1 MRIHRRNHTREAFA
15 AHRAAARNIA
25 MAVFGGL
32 WLLHA
37 LVADSLPSSAA
48 TVAVEPSADGVQRA
62 TIVMESYSYV
72 PDHLVLHVGNPVELV
87 LENKSWLV
95 PHNFILKDADA
106 DLRLEA
112 DVAGGDRTILRFTP
126 TRSGSGAFYCDK
138 QLLFFK
144 SHRHRGMEGRI
155 DIQ

>member
-1 MRIHRRNHTREAFA
+1 MRIDRRKHTRVAIA
-15 AHRAAARNIA
+15 AHGSAARKIA
-25 MAVFGGL
+25 VAVFGGL
-32 WLLHA
+32 WLLH
-37 LVADSLPSSAA
+37 VSVVSSLPSLAA
-48 TVAVEPSADGVQRA
+48 TLVVEPSADGVQRA

-72 PDHLVLHVGNPVELV
+72 PDHLVLHVGSPVELII
-87 LENKSWLV
+87 ENKSFLV
-95 PHNFILKDADA
+95 PHNFVLKDADA

-126 TRSGSGAFYCDK
+126 TRSGTGIFYCDK

-144 SHRHRGMEGRI
+144 SHRQRGMEGRI

>member
-1 MRIHRRNHTREAFA
+1 MGIYRRNHTRETFA
-15 AHRAAARNIA
+15 ARGSAARNIA
-25 MAVFGGL
+25 VALFGGL
-32 WLLHA
+32 WLIHVS
-37 LVADSLPSSAA
+37 LVDSLPSFAA
-48 TVAVEPSADGVQRA
+48 TLVVEPSADGVQRA

-72 PDHLVLHVGNPVELV
+72 PDHLVFQLGSPVELV

-95 PHNFILKDADA
+95 PHNFILQDADA

-112 DVAGGDRTILRFTP
+112 DVAGGDRAILRFTP
-126 TRSGSGAFYCDK
+126 TRSGTGTFFCDK
-138 QLLFFK
+138 KLLFFK

>member
-1 MRIHRRNHTREAFA
+1 MGIYRRNHTRETFA
-15 AHRAAARNIA
+15 ARGSAARNIA
-25 MAVFGGL
+25 VALFGGL
-32 WLLHA
+32 WLIHVS
-37 LVADSLPSSAA
+37 LVDSLPSFAA
-48 TVAVEPSADGVQRA
+48 TLVAEPSADGVQRA

-72 PDHLVLHVGNPVELV
+72 PDHLVFQLGSPVELV

-95 PHNFILKDADA
+95 PHNFILQDADA

-112 DVAGGDRTILRFTP
+112 DVAGGDRAILRFTP
-126 TRSGSGAFYCDK
+126 TRSGTGTFFCDK
-138 QLLFFK
+138 KLLFFK